1 MSETQMH
8 IAKQKRVPD
17 VATLKCKKHIKQQ
30 TCSLKATSR
39 SKQTKEA
46 QKKTIIKRNIR
57 NPRNSS
63 SSS

>member
-17 VATLKCKKHIKQQ
+17 AATLKCKKHIKQQ
-30 TCSLKATSR
+30 TCSLKAPSR

-46 QKKTIIKRNIR
+46 QKKPSQKEI
-57 NPRNSS
+57 
-63 SSS
+63 

>member
-46 QKKTIIKRNIR
+46 QKKNYHKKKYKK
-57 NPRNSS
+57 P
-63 SSS
+63 